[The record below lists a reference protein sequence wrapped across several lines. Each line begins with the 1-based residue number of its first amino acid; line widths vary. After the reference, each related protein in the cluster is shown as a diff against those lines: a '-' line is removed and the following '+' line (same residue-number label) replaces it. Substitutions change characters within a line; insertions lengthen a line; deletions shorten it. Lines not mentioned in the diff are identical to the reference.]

1 MINHYTIPE
10 KKEERYLIEFIK
22 MILPYRWS
30 IFLTILLS
38 VMIMA
43 LYLYF
48 KPYVYESYAI
58 IKIKADSM
66 NSRYLD
72 RVDPLSSALATSG
85 HREVE
90 QELAILQTFYTN
102 NKAINGINLKVQY
115 FIKDNYRKKEIFTNP
130 PIEINDIEIY
140 DNKIIGKYILLH
152 PTSEGFKIQIEDTIS
167 REIFSYGK
175 EIKTN
180 KFKFRVEKR
189 ANLSAPLYFI
199 LNGSNRNIYEK
210 IVKKQLNVSKLN
222 SEVSLIKVAYQDTS
236 AERADIYVNALIDIY
251 IAQSIVDKSKKNNK
265 ILDFIE
271 KQLISTGKKL
281 KHSESQ
287 LESYR
292 IDNNLIAPTV
302 QSEAL
307 LTRLSDIEVQLSE
320 NKIEEKLIE
329 NLIEFVRHNRN
340 LNSITPTLRELE
352 DEPTIRLIENTQE
365 LQRRA
370 SELSTEYTE
379 KFPELVSIRRD
390 IRRNKQTILSNINNL
405 KTNISYKHT
414 NLMEL
419 KKENEKS
426 LRILPTKEKKL
437 IHLQRDY
444 EVNSRMYSY
453 LLEKKSENEMKKV
466 ATISDY
472 EIIDRAYTNP
482 RPIKPKPMMLITI
495 AIFIGL
501 ILGTIL
507 AYIRILMI
515 NKIQNIRDIKHLS
528 SLPIYGKIPL
538 FVKKSSKLKVFRSP
552 DSPITKSFRNLRTSL
567 QFVSKGAKGST
578 ILVTSSV
585 SNEGRTTIVANVSSI
600 FQMAGY
606 KSIVIDLDLYQPKLH
621 KYFGIEHKVG
631 MSTYLNGKDTLGN
644 IIFSTAYQNLDII
657 PAGPLAPNAAEL
669 ILSEKLKSLLSTL
682 RKRYDYVFIDSP
694 PFTSVADTLYLMQ
707 YSDINLIVLRE
718 NFTKKSSL
726 TGLDELMNQHQFK
739 NCGLLLN
746 AHTDE
751 ENNSE
756 YRYGQ

>member
-251 IAQSIVDKSKKNNK
+251 IAQSIV
-265 ILDFIE
+265 
-271 KQLISTGKKL
+271 
-281 KHSESQ
+281 
-287 LESYR
+287 
-292 IDNNLIAPTV
+292 
-302 QSEAL
+302 
-307 LTRLSDIEVQLSE
+307 
-320 NKIEEKLIE
+320 
-329 NLIEFVRHNRN
+329 
-340 LNSITPTLRELE
+340 
-352 DEPTIRLIENTQE
+352 
-365 LQRRA
+365 
-370 SELSTEYTE
+370 
-379 KFPELVSIRRD
+379 
-390 IRRNKQTILSNINNL
+390 
-405 KTNISYKHT
+405 
-414 NLMEL
+414 
-419 KKENEKS
+419 
-426 LRILPTKEKKL
+426 
-437 IHLQRDY
+437 
-444 EVNSRMYSY
+444 
-453 LLEKKSENEMKKV
+453 
-466 ATISDY
+466 
-472 EIIDRAYTNP
+472 
-482 RPIKPKPMMLITI
+482 
-495 AIFIGL
+495 
-501 ILGTIL
+501 
-507 AYIRILMI
+507 
-515 NKIQNIRDIKHLS
+515 
-528 SLPIYGKIPL
+528 
-538 FVKKSSKLKVFRSP
+538 
-552 DSPITKSFRNLRTSL
+552 
-567 QFVSKGAKGST
+567 
-578 ILVTSSV
+578 
-585 SNEGRTTIVANVSSI
+585 
-600 FQMAGY
+600 
-606 KSIVIDLDLYQPKLH
+606 
-621 KYFGIEHKVG
+621 
-631 MSTYLNGKDTLGN
+631 
-644 IIFSTAYQNLDII
+644 
-657 PAGPLAPNAAEL
+657 
-669 ILSEKLKSLLSTL
+669 
-682 RKRYDYVFIDSP
+682 
-694 PFTSVADTLYLMQ
+694 
-707 YSDINLIVLRE
+707 
-718 NFTKKSSL
+718 
-726 TGLDELMNQHQFK
+726 
-739 NCGLLLN
+739 
-746 AHTDE
+746 
-751 ENNSE
+751 
-756 YRYGQ
+756 